1 MMLTIEGIS
10 SSYDQVRVLN
20 DVSLNINEGE
30 VLGLLGRNGAG
41 KSTLLKSIMGLV
53 KIDEGAIKLDDIVL
67 SKKLAHEIPKCGIGY
82 IPQGRRLFPELTV
95 EENLKMGLYA
105 RNSNNDVL
113 DWALSLFPVLK
124 TRIKQ
129 KSGTLSGGEQQM
141 LATARALCLEPRYIL
156 MDEPSEGLMPKLIET
171 IFDIVEKLK
180 SENVSVLLVE
190 QKIEGTLRISDRIV
204 FLENGI
210 LKEETTPEKLNDNPE
225 PLEKY
230 VGVKSQKDGESPS
243 FT

>member
-20 DVSLNINEGE
+20 DVSLNINKGE

-67 SKKLAHEIPKCGIGY
+67 SKKLAHEIPECGIGY
-82 IPQGRRLFPELTV
+82 IPQGRRLYTELTV

-129 KSGTLSGGEQQM
+129 KAGTLSGGEQQM

-210 LKEETTPEKLNDNPE
+210 LKEETTPEKPNDNPE

-230 VGVKSQKDGESPS
+230 VGVKSQKDGESHS
-243 FT
+243 FK

>member
-1 MMLTIEGIS
+1 MLKIEEIS
-10 SSYDQVRVLN
+10 SSYAQVRVLSS
-20 DVSLNINEGE
+20 VSLNVKEGE

-53 KIDEGAIKLDDIVL
+53 QIDSGTIKLDDVVL
-67 SKKLAHEIPKCGIGY
+67 SNKLAHEIPKCGIGY
-82 IPQGRRLFPELTV
+82 IPQGRRLFPELMV

-105 RNSNNDVL
+105 RNSSNEVL
-113 DWALSLFPVLK
+113 DWVLSLFPVLK
-124 TRIKQ
+124 IRLKQ

-141 LATARALCLEPRYIL
+141 LATARALCLEPKYIL

-180 SENVSVLLVE
+180 SEKVGVLLVE

-210 LKEETTPEKLNDNPE
+210 LKEETTPQQLIDNPE

-230 VGVKSQKDGESPS
+230 VGVKSHTKGRSPS
-243 FT
+243 FA

>member
-1 MMLTIEGIS
+1 M
-10 SSYDQVRVLN
+10 
-20 DVSLNINEGE
+20 INFFS
-30 VLGLLGRNGAG
+30 
-41 KSTLLKSIMGLV
+41 KF
-53 KIDEGAIKLDDIVL
+53 KIFFYVFNL
-67 SKKLAHEIPKCGIGY
+67 
-82 IPQGRRLFPELTV
+82 

-210 LKEETTPEKLNDNPE
+210 LKGESTPQQLNDNPE

-230 VGVKSQKDGESPS
+230 VGVKSQEDGESPS
-243 FT
+243 YT

>member
-1 MMLTIEGIS
+1 MLIIDGIS
-10 SSYDQVRVLN
+10 SSYDQVRVLSG
-20 DVSLNINEGE
+20 VSLNIKEGE

-53 KIDEGAIKLDDIVL
+53 KIDEGTIKLDDLVL
-67 SKKLAHEIPKCGIGY
+67 SKKLAHEIPECGIGY
-82 IPQGRRLFPELTV
+82 IPQGRRLFPQLTV
-95 EENLKMGLYA
+95 EENLKIGLYT

-124 TRIKQ
+124 TRLKQ

-171 IFDIVEKLK
+171 IFDIVAKLK

-204 FLENGI
+204 FLENGT
-210 LKEETTPEKLNDNPE
+210 LKEETTPEQLNDNPE

-230 VGVKSQKDGESPS
+230 VGVKSQKDAGSPS

>member
-1 MMLTIEGIS
+1 MLKIEEIS
-10 SSYDQVRVLN
+10 SSYAQVRVLSS
-20 DVSLNINEGE
+20 VSLNVKEGE

-53 KIDEGAIKLDDIVL
+53 QIDSGTIKLDDVVL
-67 SKKLAHEIPKCGIGY
+67 SNKLAHEIPKCGIGY
-82 IPQGRRLFPELTV
+82 IPQGRRLFPELMV

-105 RNSNNDVL
+105 RNSSNEVL

-124 TRIKQ
+124 TRLKQ

-141 LATARALCLEPRYIL
+141 LATARALCLEPKYIL

-180 SENVSVLLVE
+180 SEKVGVLLVE

-210 LKEETTPEKLNDNPE
+210 LKEETTPEQLIDNPE

-230 VGVKSQKDGESPS
+230 VGVKSHTKGRSPS
-243 FT
+243 FA

>member
-1 MMLTIEGIS
+1 MLKIEEIS
-10 SSYDQVRVLN
+10 SSYAQVRVLSS
-20 DVSLNINEGE
+20 VSLNVKEGE

-53 KIDEGAIKLDDIVL
+53 QIDSGTIKLDDVVL
-67 SKKLAHEIPKCGIGY
+67 SNKLAHEIPKCGIGY
-82 IPQGRRLFPELTV
+82 IPQGRRLFPELMV

-105 RNSNNDVL
+105 RNSSNEVL
-113 DWALSLFPVLK
+113 DWVLSLFPVLK
-124 TRIKQ
+124 TRLKQ

-141 LATARALCLEPRYIL
+141 LATARALCLEPKYIL

-180 SENVSVLLVE
+180 SEKVGVLLVE

-210 LKEETTPEKLNDNPE
+210 LKEETTPQQLIDNPE

-230 VGVKSQKDGESPS
+230 VGVKSHTKGRSPS
-243 FT
+243 FA

>member
-1 MMLTIEGIS
+1 MLKIDEIS
-10 SSYDQVRVLN
+10 SSYAQVRVLSG
-20 DVSLNINEGE
+20 VSLNVKEGE

-53 KIDEGAIKLDDIVL
+53 QIDSGTIKLDDVVL
-67 SKKLAHEIPKCGIGY
+67 SNKFAHEIPECGIGY
-82 IPQGRRLFPELTV
+82 IPQGRRLFPELMV

-105 RNSNNDVL
+105 RNSSNEVL

-124 TRIKQ
+124 IRLKQ

-180 SENVSVLLVE
+180 SEKVGVLLVE

-210 LKEETTPEKLNDNPE
+210 LKEETTPQQLKDNPE

-230 VGVKSQKDGESPS
+230 VGVKSHTKRGNPS
-243 FT
+243 FA

>member
-1 MMLTIEGIS
+1 MLKIEEIS
-10 SSYDQVRVLN
+10 SSYAQVRVLSS
-20 DVSLNINEGE
+20 VSLNVKEGE

-53 KIDEGAIKLDDIVL
+53 QIDSGTIKLDDVVL
-67 SKKLAHEIPKCGIGY
+67 SNKLAHEIPKCGIGY
-82 IPQGRRLFPELTV
+82 IPQGRRLFPELMV

-105 RNSNNDVL
+105 RNSSNEVL

-124 TRIKQ
+124 TRLKQ

-180 SENVSVLLVE
+180 SEKVGVLLVE

-210 LKEETTPEKLNDNPE
+210 LKEETTPQQLIDNPE

-230 VGVKSQKDGESPS
+230 VGVKSHTKGRSPS
-243 FT
+243 FA

>member
-1 MMLTIEGIS
+1 MLIIEGIS
-10 SSYDQVRVLN
+10 SSYDQVRVLSG
-20 DVSLNINEGE
+20 VSLNVKEGE

-53 KIDEGAIKLDDIVL
+53 KIDEGTIKLDDVVL
-67 SKKLAHEIPKCGIGY
+67 SKKLAHEIPECGIGY
-82 IPQGRRLFPELTV
+82 IPQVRRLFPELMV

-105 RNSNNDVL
+105 RNSSNEVL
-113 DWALSLFPVLK
+113 EWALSLFPILK
-124 TRIKQ
+124 TRLKQ

-156 MDEPSEGLMPKLIET
+156 MDEPSEGLMPRLIET

-210 LKEETTPEKLNDNPE
+210 LKEEKTPQQLNDNPE

-230 VGVKSQKDGESPS
+230 VGVKSHKDGGSPS

>member
-1 MMLTIEGIS
+1 MLIIDGIS
-10 SSYDQVRVLN
+10 SSYDQVRVLSG
-20 DVSLNINEGE
+20 VSLNIKEGE
-30 VLGLLGRNGAG
+30 VIGLLGRNGAG

-53 KIDEGAIKLDDIVL
+53 KIDEGTIKLDDVIL
-67 SKKLAHEIPKCGIGY
+67 SKKFAHEIPKFGIGY
-82 IPQGRRLFPELTV
+82 IPQGRRLFHQLTV
-95 EENLKMGLYA
+95 EENLKIGLYT

-124 TRIKQ
+124 TRLKQ

-210 LKEETTPEKLNDNPE
+210 LKGESTPQQLNDNPE

-230 VGVKSQKDGESPS
+230 VGVKSQKEGGSPS
-243 FT
+243 YT